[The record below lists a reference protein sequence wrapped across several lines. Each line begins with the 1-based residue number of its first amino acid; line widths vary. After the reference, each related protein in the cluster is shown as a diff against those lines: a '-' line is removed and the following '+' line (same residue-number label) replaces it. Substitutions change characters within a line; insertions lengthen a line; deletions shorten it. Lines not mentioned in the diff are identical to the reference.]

1 MMLKTVLATG
11 AACALLQA
19 MPAIAADTAA
29 VQGIRDAMII
39 DVPLVLDRVEPG
51 DGQGALWVKG
61 PQPSNTTFARFYVKP
76 MQVAQLEIA
85 GATAPTSDDTLL
97 WRAFPGGLVSAMRAN
112 QLDLVRAPRYFCR
125 RASAA
130 MPALCFIDDNADG
143 RFDRAAS
150 AMAERGKNA
159 YHLTVMKASQR
170 LDQPLAYRILGN
182 DQRPDVAITLDNCAR
197 DYDRPRFAARSMAD
211 KGTMPVQTGFAWM
224 EKDSSLSSCRRSR
237 QLDAVPNG
245 ASPPPPGG
253 FVAQLGPFAFTV
265 GEKKNPRFAL
275 AGPVDPQALY
285 RIEGNSLVELS
296 VGFTPAQAQL
306 VAVKA
311 FPYPMLMAD
320 EGATIAS
327 GSVAKGGLL
336 ASVPFHHAYRG
347 RLTQDVTISTLFG
360 KRSVAAGTMVYGFP
374 ARSSLTFTRGGVPQ
388 MSTVGDEDFRQINL
402 QLTWCAPIHREVGP
416 KDKPAPVGRNGWSA
430 ACLPHSQLGNHT
442 ILTDRHPAFAISGVS
457 YDAATSSNNGPPP
470 VERNDELSF
479 EKPLR
484 LEYVFEAREGEF
496 IALRE
501 EIRFGDEVTS
511 SRPQKVYAPQGTVAI
526 TVAGAT
532 MALAADEA
540 GNLSVTPAG
549 TTMPGTD
556 PKLQW
561 DQRAWMR
568 KQIEKMG
575 LRVVDDSESEVVTA
589 P

>member
-1 MMLKTVLATG
+1 
-11 AACALLQA
+11 
-19 MPAIAADTAA
+19 
-29 VQGIRDAMII
+29 
-39 DVPLVLDRVEPG
+39 
-51 DGQGALWVKG
+51 
-61 PQPSNTTFARFYVKP
+61 
-76 MQVAQLEIA
+76 
-85 GATAPTSDDTLL
+85 
-97 WRAFPGGLVSAMRAN
+97 MRAN

-211 KGTMPVQTGFAWM
+211 SNAERFQPFGWM
-224 EKDSSLSSCRRSR
+224 EKDSTLSICRRSR
-237 QLDAVPNG
+237 QLDAVPAG
-245 ASPPPPGG
+245 TTPPPPGG
-253 FVAQLGPFAFTV
+253 FVAQLGPFAFTI
-265 GEKKNPRFAL
+265 GEKKNPRFTL

-296 VGFTPAQAQL
+296 VGFTPDQARL
-306 VAVKA
+306 VALKK
-311 FPYPMLMAD
+311 FPYPIMMAD
-320 EGATIAS
+320 DGATIAS
-327 GSVAKGGLL
+327 GAVAKGATI
-336 ASVPFHHAYRG
+336 ASVPFHHAYHG
-347 RLTQDVTISTLFG
+347 RLTQDVTVSNLFG
-360 KRSVAAGTMVYGFP
+360 KRSVAAGTVVYGFP
-374 ARSSLTFTRGGVPQ
+374 AKSSLTSTRDGIP
-388 MSTVGDEDFRQINL
+388 SLPNLGDEDFRQIDL
-402 QLTWCAPIHREVGP
+402 ELTWCTAVHREVGP
-416 KDKPAPVGRNGWSA
+416 KDKPDPVGRNGWSA
-430 ACLPHSQLGNHT
+430 ACLPYSKLGNHT
-442 ILTDRHPAFAISGVS
+442 VLTDRHPAFAISGVS

-470 VERNDELSF
+470 IERNDELSF

-511 SRPQKVYAPQGTVAI
+511 SSPQKVYAPQGTVAI

-540 GNLSVTPAG
+540 GNLSVTPTG

-568 KQIEKMG
+568 KQIEKIG
-575 LRVVDDSESEVVTA
+575 LRMVDDSESEVVTA